1 MSYVLNNCVES
12 PSLHVLVTSQKTLTH
27 QQAIAS
33 QSLLKPH
40 ILRDFLCDEIAD
52 DMVREDNVPT
62 S

>member
-1 MSYVLNNCVES
+1 NNCDEN
-12 PSLHVLVTSQKTLTH
+12 PSLRVLVTSQKTLTH

-33 QSLLKPH
+33 QTLLKPH

-52 DMVREDNVPT
+52 DMVREDNGPT